1 MSFVIF
7 IVFVV
12 CIRIGELIISRRNE
26 KWLLENG
33 AVEYGHGHY
42 PFIVALHT
50 LFIVSMLIEYYLKPV
65 NLNWVYLLAFIALIL
80 SKIWIITSL
89 GVFWNTKIYRIAG
102 YSLIKK
108 GPYKYVKHPNYIIV
122 VLEIFVIPMTFGLY
136 YTAIIFTLLNFI
148 MLSIRIKVENKAL
161 KV

>member
-1 MSFVIF
+1 MGFILF
-7 IVFVV
+7 IVFVI
-12 CIRIGELIISRRNE
+12 CIRTVELIISRRNE

-33 AVEYGHGHY
+33 ALEYGHRHY
-42 PFIVALHT
+42 PYIVALHT
-50 LFIVSMLIEYYLKPV
+50 LFIISIIIEYYLSPAGC
-65 NLNWVYLLAFIALIL
+65 NWIYLITFILLIL
-80 SKIWIITSL
+80 CKGWVIASL
-89 GVFWNTKIYRIAG
+89 GVFWNTKIYRVPG

-122 VLEIFVIPMTFGLY
+122 ILEIFVIPMTFNLY

-148 MLSIRIKVENKAL
+148 MLSVRIRVENEAL

>member
-1 MSFVIF
+1 MSF
-7 IVFVV
+7 IVFIAFVICV
-12 CIRIGELIISRRNE
+12 RVGELIISRRNE

-33 AVEYGHGHY
+33 AVEYGHKHY
-42 PFIVALHT
+42 LYIVALHT
-50 LFIVSMLIEYYLKPV
+50 LFIISIIIEYYLNPTSC
-65 NLNWVYLLAFIALIL
+65 NWMYLIAFILLIIC
-80 SKIWIITSL
+80 KGWVIASL

-122 VLEIFVIPMTFGLY
+122 VLEIFVIPMTFGLC

-148 MLSIRIKVENKAL
+148 MLSIRIKAENSAL